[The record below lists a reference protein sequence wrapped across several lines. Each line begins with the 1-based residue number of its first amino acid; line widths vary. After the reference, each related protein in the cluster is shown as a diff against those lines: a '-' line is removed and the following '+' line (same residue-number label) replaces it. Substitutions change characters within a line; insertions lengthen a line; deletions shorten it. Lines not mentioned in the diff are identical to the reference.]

1 MAPACCLPGRG
12 LSAAVPI
19 ACVSETPTGSLSLS
33 ILHFIPL
40 RLFTGSSDSTLAVT
54 PDLRPESVFSLSPV
68 LHLLT
73 SYPFQVFCV
82 DTHLPCTYAHLSLT
96 GHPSLGPHWDHSEG
110 REPWRSSSFSR
121 VPLTPGG

>member
-96 GHPSLGPHWDHSEG
+96 GATVREGSPGGLPLSHEYPSPQEG
-110 REPWRSSSFSR
+110 RAA
-121 VPLTPGG
+121 